1 MENFDFINIYTYMFT
16 AILFRLIK
24 IRKQTKCPSIEETI
38 RNNIIILFSHKNSDG
53 IIQSLQSLSHV
64 QLFAAP

>member
-1 MENFDFINIYTYMFT
+1 MENFDFINIYTYMFI

-24 IRKQTKCPSIEETI
+24 IKKQPKCPSIEETI

-53 IIQSLQSLSHV
+53 IIQSVQSLSHV